1 MIIKPLKGRNELVLS
16 LIVVLLV
23 LISSFRLTNLEIF
36 AENFREKILSYDLG
50 FSRFHNIS
58 DSSSGKSNKLISA
71 LSKMP
76 SIVYKNITGYD
87 RNHIEKLDIDIKFLD
102 YKSILSDRDKAL
114 ENKILIDP
122 IAVKAEIKYKNQK
135 YNAEVRLKGDL
146 SDHWTAIHRMSL
158 RIKLKGGNTI
168 HGLSEFNIQKPR
180 ARVFPYDAVFQ
191 DTIRSAGNL
200 ATEHNYVKVA
210 VNGSEWGVMD
220 LESHINKEFLERNQK
235 KDSLV
240 VRFSNEDGWLYQ
252 KTNKNNANKY
262 YRLSDPTLFSKVYSS
277 DKNFDITRR
286 HMYTYV
292 VEERIKKNAEL
303 YNIDS
308 YTKLLLLARLW
319 GEKHVLYENNTK
331 HYLNPYTLRL
341 EPISSDQYH
350 PKKLTEDGDV
360 FTSMGECLDGFA
372 FIMEEP
378 YQSIKNTK
386 EFSSNINSNYNLV
399 LDKVSLVGSFLE
411 EQHGYF
417 PLDKKPSAEI
427 LNANLLVALN
437 LGKKIFKVN
446 DQCVEDLNS
455 NILSKW
461 SKTNYN
467 LPQLIQ
473 AYHYDDGRVKIFNLL
488 PDKLKILSIGV
499 DDDRFI
505 TTNFEIEG
513 HDNKSYQPYI
523 FETNFT
529 GIFDDRLEIVVE
541 YQGKTKS
548 HKLNKTLISD
558 VNNPLIEENVQNFEF
573 VTKKSDDTWV
583 IPSGEWVID
592 SPMIVSGNLIIEP
605 GAQLLFDDQAY
616 LVIHGAIIANGN
628 EQQEIRLSSKNKSWM
643 GLYVFESKF
652 KSILNNVLI
661 ENTSSINNPL
671 LNLSGGV
678 TFYKANVDITN
689 SKFFSSLAE
698 DMINIVE
705 SNYEIKDSSMFNT
718 KFDALDSD
726 FSKGYINNL
735 IIENV
740 GGDAIDTSG
749 THLTI
754 DNFRAREIMDKAISA
769 GELSNVKVSECF
781 LQNVGVG
788 IASKDGSNVSVSK
801 CQIKYAKLSALMTYI
816 KKGFY
821 DQPKMDVR
829 LSNFD
834 VKTKFLR
841 HPDSQLFID
850 EILVPYS
857 EFSVKKLYQST
868 FMKK

>member
-1 MIIKPLKGRNELVLS
+1 MIIKPLKGRNELLLG
-16 LIVVLLV
+16 LIVVLVV
-23 LISSFRLTNLEIF
+23 LISNFRFTNLEILT
-36 AENFREKILSYDLG
+36 ENFREKILSYDLG

-58 DSSSGKSNKLISA
+58 DSGSGMSNKLISVF
-71 LSKMP
+71 SKMP

-87 RNHIEKLDIDIKFLD
+87 RNHIETLAIEIKFLD

-114 ENKILIDP
+114 ENQILINP
-122 IAVKAEIKYKNQK
+122 NTVNAEIKYKNQI

-158 RIKLKGGNTI
+158 RIKLKGGKTI
-168 HGLSEFNIQKPR
+168 HGLSAFNIQKPR
-180 ARVFPYDAVFQ
+180 TRLFPYDAVFQ

-200 ATEHNYVKVA
+200 ASEHNYVKVA
-210 VNGSEWGVMD
+210 VNGNEWGVMN
-220 LESHINKEFLERNQK
+220 LESHIGKEFLERNRK

-240 VRFSNEDGWLYQ
+240 VRFSNEDGWIYQ
-252 KTNKNNANKY
+252 KTNKNNINKY
-262 YRLSDPTLFSKVYSS
+262 YRLSDPTLFSKAYSS
-277 DKNFDITRR
+277 DKNFDNTKR

-292 VEERIKKNAEL
+292 VEERIKKNPAL
-303 YNIDS
+303 YDIDS
-308 YTKLLLLARLW
+308 YTKLFMLARLW
-319 GEKHVLYENNTK
+319 GEQHVLYENNTK

-341 EPISSDQYH
+341 EPISSDQYQPH
-350 PKKLTEDGDV
+350 KLKEDGDV
-360 FTSMGECLDGFA
+360 FTSMGKCQEGYIFK
-372 FIMEEP
+372 MEEP
-378 YQSIKNTK
+378 YQTIKKT
-386 EFSSNINSNYNLV
+386 EAYTSNIDSNYNLI

-411 EQHGYF
+411 EHHGYF

-427 LNANLLVALN
+427 INANLLFASN
-437 LGKKIFKVN
+437 LGEDVFNIN

-455 NILSKW
+455 KILTKW
-461 SKTNYN
+461 SKNNYN
-467 LPQLIQ
+467 LPQLIK
-473 AYHYDDGRVKIFNLL
+473 AFHYDDGKVKIFNLL
-488 PDKLKILSIGV
+488 PEKLKILSIGT

-505 TTNFEIEG
+505 PTSFEIEG
-513 HDNKSYQPYI
+513 HDNKSYHPHI
-523 FETNFT
+523 FETHFT
-529 GIFDDRLEIVVE
+529 GVFDDRLEILTE
-541 YQGKTKS
+541 YQGKIIS
-548 HKLNKTLISD
+548 HKLNKTLISG
-558 VNNPLIEENVQNFEF
+558 VKNPLAEVNVQHFEF
-573 VTKKSDDTWV
+573 VTKTSDDSWV

-592 SPMIVSGNLIIEP
+592 SPMIVNGNLTIEP

-628 EQQEIRLSSKNKSWM
+628 DKQVIKLSAKNKSWM
-643 GLYVFESKF
+643 GLYVYESKL
-652 KSILNNVLI
+652 KSTLNNVFI

-671 LNLSGGV
+671 LNSSGGV
-678 TFYKANVDITN
+678 TFYKADVEIIN
-689 SKFFSSLAE
+689 SKFVSSLAE
-698 DMINIVE
+698 DMINIIE

-718 KFDALDSD
+718 RFDALDSD
-726 FSKGYINNL
+726 FSQGYINNL

-749 THLTI
+749 TNLTI
-754 DNFRAREIMDKAISA
+754 NNFKASEIIDKAISA

-821 DQPKMDVR
+821 DQPKMNVR
-829 LSNFD
+829 LSNLD

-850 EILVPYS
+850 EKLVPYS
-857 EFSVKKLYQST
+857 DFSVKKLYQST